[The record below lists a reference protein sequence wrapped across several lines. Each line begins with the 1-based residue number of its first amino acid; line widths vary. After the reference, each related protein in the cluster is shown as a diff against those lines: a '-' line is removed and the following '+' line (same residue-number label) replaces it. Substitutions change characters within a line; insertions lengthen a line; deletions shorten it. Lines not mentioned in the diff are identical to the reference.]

1 MKNYPLKSLALLLV
15 IGCFLVAGSRAQDL
29 KSLRAGFKDPQGS
42 ARAKVYWWWLN
53 GHTDTTLLKEE
64 LRSIKRAGLGGVDI
78 FEIGFRPDGLV
89 PAGPAFM
96 GDESLKTITMAIQ
109 EATKLGLEVGLN
121 LASSWNAGG
130 SWVTPEYAAKSLYF
144 STIRVDKPGRQS
156 IKIPFPEIP
165 RKDAKGTELLI
176 QFTADGKPA
185 YSQEVAVLAIPVQ
198 SANYLDTARIV
209 NVSPFFDPETETLN
223 WQVPAGSW
231 EIHRY
236 VCSNSGDPLLLPS
249 PNSKGPIID
258 HFDSTATRM
267 HFMYFINRLQPVLGD
282 FRKTALKNLYLA
294 SFEAKNALW
303 TPSLATEFRKLNG
316 YEVDKFL
323 PYIFNKQA
331 FDPATTDRFRQDLN
345 RTISELMINNH
356 YRKGKEIA
364 NRYGLNLISES
375 GGPGPPLHNVPVE
388 AIKALGS
395 LDVPR
400 GEFWIN
406 HERLDETKD
415 SIDLLMLVKEI
426 AAASHLYQR
435 KITELEAFT
444 SFQNWQEGPGD
455 MRPIGDRAFCEG
467 MSRAVI
473 HGFTHNPTKEGFPG
487 NVYAAGTHF
496 NVKTTWWP
504 KVKPFN
510 DYMARVSYVL
520 QETDFVADV
529 LYYYGNKVPNFGTPK
544 NARFAVGSGYDYEII
559 NTEKL
564 LNDVTVKDGLLTLPY
579 GAQFKVL
586 ALDEIVGNDPA
597 VLKKLE
603 ELSKAGAVI
612 TGTKPSGVWGASQE
626 VANQLWSGS
635 GTFSRNDLKKG
646 KIFTTPALQI
656 LQKINVKP
664 DFDYPDKGSQRLDY
678 MKKSQPILDF
688 IHHKKGELDFYFVR
702 NTRDTAVSRLVSF
715 RQPGKSPELWNPV
728 TGEIIPISVYNPAG
742 DQVQVPLTFGPYG
755 SYFVVFTKGSST
767 PRYQAVTS
775 ASAHPPLFAYTPQG
789 LQFMEDGTYQLK
801 GTRNSKKID
810 NFIQSQPIEGGWDV
824 QFTKSWGAPENAT
837 FPELISWTK
846 SADKGIAHYSGS
858 GTYTKSFTYNKPAD
872 QSGRVYLDLGKVG
885 KVAEVWLNGKPLGI
899 TWAAPYRYDVTD
911 VIKPGENN
919 LRVEV
924 INTWANRIIGDV
936 NEKENYT
943 RTNLKVRGSR
953 ELLWSETPLVESGLM
968 GPVTIQHVEPVQ

>member
-1 MKNYPLKSLALLLV
+1 MKNYTIKLLAFLLV
-15 IGCFLVAGSRAQDL
+15 TGCWMADATHAQDL
-29 KSLRAGFKDPQGS
+29 KTLQAGFKDPQGTS
-42 ARAKVYWWWLN
+42 RAKVYWWWLN

-64 LRSIKRAGLGGVDI
+64 LGSIKRAGLGGVDI

-89 PAGPAFM
+89 PAGPPFM
-96 GDESLKTITMAIQ
+96 GDESLNTITMAIK
-109 EATKLGLEVGLN
+109 EAGKLGLEVGLN

-144 STIRVDKPGRQS
+144 SKIKVDKPGRQL
-156 IKIPFPEIP
+156 IKVPFPEIP
-165 RKDAKGTELLI
+165 RKDARGNELLI
-176 QFTADGKPA
+176 QFRPDGKPV
-185 YSQEVAVLAIPVQ
+185 YSLEVAVLAIPFN
-198 SANYLDTARIV
+198 SGNYLDTARIV
-209 NVSPFFDPETETLN
+209 NVSRFFDPKSETLN
-223 WQVPAGSW
+223 WQVPTGSW
-231 EIHRY
+231 EIQRY

-267 HFMYFINRLQPVLGD
+267 HFMYFINRLKPVLGD

-303 TPSLATEFRKLNG
+303 TPTLATEFRKRNG
-316 YEVDKFL
+316 YDVDKFL
-323 PYIFNKQA
+323 PYIFNKTA
-331 FDPATTDRFRQDLN
+331 FDPTTTDRFRQDLN

-364 NRYGLNLISES
+364 NSYGLNLISES

-406 HERLDETKD
+406 HERLDETRD
-415 SIDLLMLVKEI
+415 STDLLMLVKEI

-510 DYMARVSYVL
+510 DYLARVSYVL
-520 QETDFVADV
+520 QETAFAADV
-529 LYYYGNKVPNFGTPK
+529 LYYYGNRVPNFGTPK
-544 NARFAVGSGYDYEII
+544 NSRFAVGSGYDYEII

-603 ELSKAGAVI
+603 ELAKAGAII
-612 TGTKPSGVWGASQE
+612 TGTKPTGVWGASQP
-626 VANQLWSGS
+626 VADRLWSS
-635 GTFSRNDLKKG
+635 ARAFSQNDLKKG
-646 KIFTTPALQI
+646 KVFTTSALQI
-656 LQKINVKP
+656 LQTLNVKP

-678 MKKSQPILDF
+678 MKKSQPVLDF
-688 IHHKKGELDFYFVR
+688 IHHRKGDLDFYFVR
-702 NTRDTAVSRLVSF
+702 NTSDNAVSRLVSF
-715 RQPGKSPELWNPV
+715 RQSGKSPELWDPV
-728 TGEIIPISVYNPAG
+728 TGEIIAISVYNQVD
-742 DQVQVPLTFGPYG
+742 DQVQVPLSFGPYG
-755 SYFVVFTKGSST
+755 SYFVVFSKGSST
-767 PRYQAVTS
+767 PRYQAITS
-775 ASAHPPLFAYTPQG
+775 TSTHPPLFRYTPLG
-789 LQFMEDGTYQLK
+789 LQFMENGSYELK
-801 GTRNSKKID
+801 DTSNSKKVA
-810 NFIQSQPIEGGWDV
+810 NTIQIQPIKGAWDV
-824 QFTKSWGAPENAT
+824 QFTKGWSAPETAT

-846 SADKGIAHYSGS
+846 SPDKGIAHYAGS
-858 GTYTKSFTYNKPAD
+858 GMYTKTFTYNKPAN

-885 KVAEVWLNGKPLGI
+885 KVAEVWLNGQSLGI
-899 TWAAPYRYDVTD
+899 SWAAPYRYDVTD
-911 VIKPGENN
+911 VIKTGENT

-924 INTWANRIIGDV
+924 INTWSNRIIGDI

-968 GPVTIQHVEPVQ
+968 GPVTIQHVQPVH

>member
-1 MKNYPLKSLALLLV
+1 MQAS
-15 IGCFLVAGSRAQDL
+15 
-29 KSLRAGFKDPQGS
+29 FKDPQGT

-64 LRSIKRAGLGGVDI
+64 LRSIRNAGLGGVDI
-78 FEIGFRPDGLV
+78 FEIGFRHDGLV

-96 GDESLKTITMAIQ
+96 GDESLNTITMAIR
-109 EATKLGLEVGLN
+109 EAMKLGLEVGLN

-130 SWVTPEYAAKSLYF
+130 SWVTPEHAAKSLYF
-144 STIRVDKPGRQS
+144 SKIAVDKPGRQA
-156 IKIPFPEIP
+156 IKVPFPDIP
-165 RKDAKGTELLI
+165 RKDAKGNELLI
-176 QFTADGKPA
+176 QFRPDGKPV
-185 YSQEVAVLAIPVQ
+185 YSLEVAVLAIPVQ
-198 SANYLDTARIV
+198 SGNYLDTARIV
-209 NVSPFFDPETETLN
+209 NVSRYFDPKSETLN
-223 WQVPAGSW
+223 WQVPMGSW

-236 VCSNSGDPLLLPS
+236 VCSNSGDPLLVPS

-267 HFMYFINRLQPVLGD
+267 HFMYFINRLKPVLGD

-303 TPSLATEFRKLNG
+303 TPSLAREFKRLNG

-331 FDPATTDRFRQDLN
+331 FDQATTERFRQDLN
-345 RTISELMINNH
+345 LTISELMINNH
-356 YRKGKEIA
+356 YRKGREIA
-364 NRYGLNLISES
+364 NSYGLNLISES

-406 HERLDETKD
+406 HARFDDSKD

-473 HGFTHNPTKEGFPG
+473 HGFTHNPTRAGFPG

-510 DYMARVSYVL
+510 DYLARVSYLL

-529 LYYYGNKVPNFGTPK
+529 LYYYGNRVPNFGTPK
-544 NARFAVGSGYDYEII
+544 NTRFAVGSGYDYEII

-564 LNDVTVKDGLLTLPY
+564 LKDLTVKDGLLTLPY
-579 GAQFKVL
+579 GVQFKVL
-586 ALDEIVGNDPA
+586 ALDEIIGNDPA
-597 VLKKLE
+597 VLLKLE
-603 ELSKAGAVI
+603 ELAKAGAII
-612 TGTKPSGVWGASQE
+612 TGNKPTKVWGPSKA
-626 VANQLWSGS
+626 VADRLWSGS
-635 GTFSRNDLKKG
+635 GQFSADALKKG
-646 KIFTTPALQI
+646 KVFTTPSLQI
-656 LQKINVKP
+656 LQALNVKP
-664 DFDYPDKGSQRLDY
+664 DFDYPDKGSDRLDY
-678 MKKSQPILDF
+678 MGKSQPVLDY
-688 IHHKKGELDFYFVR
+688 IHHRKGDLDFYFIR
-702 NTRDTAVSRLVSF
+702 NTSDKAISRYISF
-715 RQPGKSPELWNPV
+715 RQLGKAPELWNPV
-728 TGEIIPISVYNPAG
+728 TGETIPINIYNQAG

-755 SYFVVFTKGSST
+755 SYFVVFNRKST
-767 PRYQAVTS
+767 AGPGYKAI
-775 ASAHPPLFAYTPQG
+775 ASATSHPPLFTYTPQG
-789 LQFMEDGTYQLK
+789 LEFMENGTYELTGGSKPLK
-801 GTRNSKKID
+801 VENT
-810 NFIQSQPIEGGWDV
+810 IQAQPIIGAWDV
-824 QFTKSWGAPENAT
+824 QFTKGWGAPEKAT
-837 FPELISWTK
+837 FPQLISWTQ
-846 SADKGIAHYSGS
+846 SPDKGIAHYSGS
-858 GTYTKSFTYNKPAD
+858 GVYTKTFNYTRPAH
-872 QSGRVYLDLGKVG
+872 QTERVYLDLGKVG
-885 KVAEVWLNGKPLGI
+885 KVADVWLNGKPLGI

-911 VIKPGENN
+911 SIKPGENT

-924 INTWANRIIGDV
+924 INTWSNRIIGDI

-943 RTNLKVRGSR
+943 QTNLKVRGSR

-968 GPVTIQHVEPVQ
+968 GPVTIHTVQPVKITANGKL